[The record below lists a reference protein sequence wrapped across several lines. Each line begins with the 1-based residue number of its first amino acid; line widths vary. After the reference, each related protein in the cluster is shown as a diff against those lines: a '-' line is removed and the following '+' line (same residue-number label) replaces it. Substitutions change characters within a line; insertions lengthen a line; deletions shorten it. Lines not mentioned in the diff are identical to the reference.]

1 MYTSCDVSL
10 IAVNVNLST
19 TCLFSPTGPGVK
31 VGYEM
36 QLDNRN
42 IDMVP
47 TAVWAMGHDL
57 SPLWNGHVMY
67 EVFED

>member
-1 MYTSCDVSL
+1 M
-10 IAVNVNLST
+10 
-19 TCLFSPTGPGVK
+19 CLFSPAGPGVK
-31 VGYEM
+31 AGYEM